1 MPWPVSSSRWTGCWK
16 RAPWTRRAG
25 CTPCAGSSGGR
36 ASWLR
41 TRCAGVHRSPVWHS
55 ASGWTRRARTGAP
68 RRCLQRR
75 PTPARCFRRAGGRP
89 IAWEVSVR
97 ESLRC
102 SRRRPP
108 PWAPHGWPN
117 GWRGRSRR
125 RDPGRPV
132 CRRCACTRGT
142 TPSRTSTKRRLSP
155 RACSSTWARR
165 CVRPE
170 RKPASGFEPTGRRTC
185 PATAR
190 PAACVDSALPRTTIW
205 RPRHIS
211 PHEED
216 AMKYLC
222 LIYQDEQGALK
233 VPTAEME
240 KAMAEYWA
248 FTDDIK
254 KSGHHI
260 ASNGLQPTKTATTVR
275 VRNGKVS
282 TTDGPFAET
291 KEQLGGFY
299 LIEAKD
305 LNDAIQ
311 VAARIPSA
319 RWGSVEV
326 RPIWESQ
333 RP

>member
-1 MPWPVSSSRWTGCWK
+1 
-16 RAPWTRRAG
+16 
-25 CTPCAGSSGGR
+25 
-36 ASWLR
+36 
-41 TRCAGVHRSPVWHS
+41 
-55 ASGWTRRARTGAP
+55 
-68 RRCLQRR
+68 
-75 PTPARCFRRAGGRP
+75 
-89 IAWEVSVR
+89 
-97 ESLRC
+97 
-102 SRRRPP
+102 
-108 PWAPHGWPN
+108 
-117 GWRGRSRR
+117 
-125 RDPGRPV
+125 
-132 CRRCACTRGT
+132 
-142 TPSRTSTKRRLSP
+142 
-155 RACSSTWARR
+155 
-165 CVRPE
+165 
-170 RKPASGFEPTGRRTC
+170 
-185 PATAR
+185 
-190 PAACVDSALPRTTIW
+190 
-205 RPRHIS
+205 
-211 PHEED
+211 
-216 AMKYLC
+216 MKYLC